1 MKETKTPSTQ
11 PYKGTRDFY
20 PEEFAKRQYLFDVWT
35 KVCQRYGYEQY
46 DTPILEPLELYASK
60 TSEEIVG
67 KESFVFTDRGGR
79 EVMLRPEMTPSLARI
94 IAGKRQELGYPLRLF
109 VIPGCYR
116 YERPQKGRWREFWQ
130 LNADIFGSADP
141 NSDAEIIMLADS
153 ILKELGAKPEMYDIQ
168 ISDRRFLDWLL
179 QEKLN
184 LSSENALQA
193 IRLIDKKSKI
203 SKEYFNSGLQELG
216 VNQDGLILANQIL
229 EVGELG
235 ELPEE
240 AKAQDWYEYL
250 EAAFEVLDSAGVK
263 FNFNPQIA
271 RGFDYYTGFVFEVFD
286 TDPTNNRAMFGGGRY
301 DGLVAKF
308 GVDPVP
314 VVGFG
319 MGDAVQWEMLDANNL
334 WPALPPATEAM
345 LIPLNL
351 SSVSKA
357 NKFAA
362 ELRKQGQ
369 NIAIDFDVQR
379 KLEKR
384 IKAAQKLQIPKIGI
398 IGDNENSFKDI
409 KFKELNN
416 GYR

>member
-203 SKEYFNSGLQELG
+203 SKEDFNSGLQELG
-216 VNQDGLILANQIL
+216 VNQDGLMLTSKILGAGKL
-229 EVGELG
+229 D
-235 ELPEE
+235 ELPED
-240 AKAQDWYEYL
+240 AKTEDWYEYL
-250 EAAFEVLDSAGVK
+250 KKAFEVLDSAGVK

>member
-1 MKETKTPSTQ
+1 VNSLKRPKFRTGTST
-11 PYKGTRDFY
+11 
-20 PEEFAKRQYLFDVWT
+20 
-35 KVCQRYGYEQY
+35 
-46 DTPILEPLELYASK
+46 
-60 TSEEIVG
+60 
-67 KESFVFTDRGGR
+67 
-79 EVMLRPEMTPSLARI
+79 
-94 IAGKRQELGYPLRLF
+94 
-109 VIPGCYR
+109 
-116 YERPQKGRWREFWQ
+116 
-130 LNADIFGSADP
+130 
-141 NSDAEIIMLADS
+141 
-153 ILKELGAKPEMYDIQ
+153 
-168 ISDRRFLDWLL
+168 
-179 QEKLN
+179 
-184 LSSENALQA
+184 
-193 IRLIDKKSKI
+193 
-203 SKEYFNSGLQELG
+203 
-216 VNQDGLILANQIL
+216 
-229 EVGELG
+229 
-235 ELPEE
+235 
-240 AKAQDWYEYL
+240 L

-351 SSVSKA
+351 SSVGKA
-357 NKFAA
+357 NMFAA

-384 IKAAQKLQIPKIGI
+384 IKAAQKLRIPKIGI